1 MGGITGIGLLGRGK
15 VIGMGMVDSVSCG
28 QSGKLVKP
36 IVLTSLADLV
46 GLAPFACVASI
57 VIALVEGDL
66 GDGLWASCAVM
77 GVLLVARFFLER
89 LAINASF
96 SDGYRV
102 SGESRTRLAE
112 HIRTLPIGDLDEA
125 GQASL
130 TTSLMSDIALTE
142 RGLTHVLPQV
152 ASGIV
157 VVAVGSLALAAID
170 WRLALASFLGLPA
183 CIAVLAL
190 GRGRRRRGDGRL
202 SAARVEVAASV
213 QDLLYGIEPV
223 KTSAG
228 ARLVMERIDRVC
240 EEYREACVSQE
251 RVTGAF
257 NALAA
262 GALKI
267 GLPAMLACA
276 ALLHQGSGVDLA
288 VLVVFIMV
296 GMRMYD
302 PLVTAVMNWAE
313 LEASARAGER
323 VLSILSM
330 EPMRGDGIACGDSL
344 AFKGVTFSY
353 DGAKDAVSHVDLSV
367 PRGARV
373 ALVGPSGSGK
383 STMLKL
389 AARFY
394 DPTAGEVALSGV
406 DASGVSP
413 ESFYESVS
421 MVFQDVFVFHDTV
434 EANIRYGRESA
445 THDEVVAAAKA
456 ARCHEFVTAL
466 PNGYD
471 TVLGERGSTLSGGE
485 RQRIAIA
492 RAILKDAPIVLL
504 DEAMRALDPIN
515 EREVRKAVSALL
527 AGRTVIMVAHG
538 LASVRGVDEIA
549 VMDGGEIVERGTHEE
564 LMRLDGLYA
573 RLSRIQ
579 EQSAGWRIA

>member
-1 MGGITGIGLLGRGK
+1 
-15 VIGMGMVDSVSCG
+15 
-28 QSGKLVKP
+28 
-36 IVLTSLADLV
+36 
-46 GLAPFACVASI
+46 
-57 VIALVEGDL
+57 
-66 GDGLWASCAVM
+66 
-77 GVLLVARFFLER
+77 
-89 LAINASF
+89 
-96 SDGYRV
+96 
-102 SGESRTRLAE
+102 
-112 HIRTLPIGDLDEA
+112 
-125 GQASL
+125 
-130 TTSLMSDIALTE
+130 
-142 RGLTHVLPQV
+142 
-152 ASGIV
+152 
-157 VVAVGSLALAAID
+157 
-170 WRLALASFLGLPA
+170 
-183 CIAVLAL
+183 
-190 GRGRRRRGDGRL
+190 
-202 SAARVEVAASV
+202 
-213 QDLLYGIEPV
+213 
-223 KTSAG
+223 
-228 ARLVMERIDRVC
+228 
-240 EEYREACVSQE
+240 
-251 RVTGAF
+251 
-257 NALAA
+257 
-262 GALKI
+262 
-267 GLPAMLACA
+267 
-276 ALLHQGSGVDLA
+276 
-288 VLVVFIMV
+288 
-296 GMRMYD
+296 MYD

-373 ALVGPSGSGK
+373 ALVGPSGSGN

-445 THDEVVAAAKA
+445 TRDEVVAAAKA
-456 ARCHEFVTAL
+456 ARCHEFITAL